1 MPMYFEDVGTPEWLV
16 PPSRFRKNEEK
27 REEEEKKENE
37 CVARRC
43 SANCESCSLRF
54 KEGQKCV
61 NVSKMKDEHPMEDL
75 ISAGSPV
82 VEGLQLVAYAN
93 VYRLIFAFV
102 RTKVMTNDGCIE
114 AQ

>member
-1 MPMYFEDVGTPEWLV
+1 
-16 PPSRFRKNEEK
+16 
-27 REEEEKKENE
+27 
-37 CVARRC
+37 
-43 SANCESCSLRF
+43 
-54 KEGQKCV
+54 
-61 NVSKMKDEHPMEDL
+61 MKDEHPMEDL
-75 ISAGSPV
+75 ISRPTSDTPRFLPTTMFFLSFFLSTRLLLCFLFFYFHVIPPGAGSPV